1 MVLNEKNT
9 SKINKNFIKNYEEN
23 SNKEYIFEVDVEY
36 PKKLQNLHNDIPFLS
51 EIMKIK
57 KSNKLVCNLYDENNY
72 VVHIRTLKEAL
83 IMN

>member
-36 PKKLQNLHNDIPFLS
+36 PKRLQNLHNDIPFLP
-51 EIMKIK
+51 EIRKIK

-72 VVHIRTLKEAL
+72 VVHIRTLKQAL

>member
-36 PKKLQNLHNDIPFLS
+36 PKRLQNLHNDIPFLP

-57 KSNKLVCNLYDENNY
+57 KSNLYAIY
-72 VVHIRTLKEAL
+72 MMKTTMLYT
-83 IMN
+83 